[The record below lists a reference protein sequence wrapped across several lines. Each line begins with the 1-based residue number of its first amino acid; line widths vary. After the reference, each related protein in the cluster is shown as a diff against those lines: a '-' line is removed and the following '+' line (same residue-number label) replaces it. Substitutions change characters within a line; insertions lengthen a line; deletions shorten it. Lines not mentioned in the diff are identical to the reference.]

1 MCVCRC
7 LEQQSLRTRFCAMK
21 ILQLILFS
29 LLTLFST
36 VKVRG
41 GERSEKVNQKKLT
54 THAVLVLRAPRW
66 FSLVLSHTH
75 TRTHARRYPHPST
88 QVGMW
93 SRTKGRL
100 RHNRKKS
107 ATGQRAAVPENYHST
122 SLCAKITVFVCQ
134 DPCRSVRGYC
144 GSRHVSD

>member
-1 MCVCRC
+1 MC
-7 LEQQSLRTRFCAMK
+7 LEQQSLRTRFCDMK

-41 GERSEKVNQKKLT
+41 GERSEKVKQKKLT

-66 FSLVLSHTH
+66 CSLVLSLSHTH

-100 RHNRKKS
+100 RHNRRKS
-107 ATGQRAAVPENYHST
+107 ATGQRAAVPESYHST
-122 SLCAKITVFVCQ
+122 SLCAKIPVAVLEDIAGQGTFLIDQ
-134 DPCRSVRGYC
+134 GT
-144 GSRHVSD
+144 